1 MIALVS
7 GTVAV
12 RRADHVVIEC
22 GGVGYRLAVSAE
34 TLRHV
39 PAVGKHVLLHSHMV
53 VRDDALALYGFATEE
68 ERELFL
74 MLISVQ
80 SVGPKVA
87 LAVLSGGPPR
97 ELLKALAAGDT
108 ARLQAAPGVGKR
120 TAERIIVELREKVG
134 ATAPVPT
141 AVSKGAAAS
150 NDPRVL
156 ARDGLLGLGY
166 TPAEADEL
174 LDGAEGERPEDLI
187 AHALRTARR

>member
-12 RRADHVVIEC
+12 RRGDHVVVDC
-22 GGVGYRLAVSAE
+22 GGVGYRLSVSAE

-53 VRDDALALYGFATEE
+53 VRDDALLLYGFATEE

-74 MLISVQ
+74 MLIAVQ

-97 ELLKALAAGDT
+97 ELLKAVAAGDT
-108 ARLQAAPGVGKR
+108 GRLQAAPGVGKR

-134 ATAPVPT
+134 ATAPVVV
-141 AVSKGAAAS
+141 AGVGAGIS
-150 NDPRVL
+150 DDPRVL

-166 TPAEADEL
+166 TPVEADEL

-187 AHALRTARR
+187 AHALRMARR

>member
-7 GTVAV
+7 GAVAV
-12 RRADHVVIEC
+12 RRGDHVVVDC
-22 GGVGYRLAVSAE
+22 GGVGYRLSVSAE

-39 PAVGKHVLLHSHMV
+39 PAVGKQVLLHSHMV
-53 VRDDALALYGFATEE
+53 VRDDALQLYGFATEE

-134 ATAPVPT
+134 ATAPITVVAVGAT
-141 AVSKGAAAS
+141 ASD
-150 NDPRVL
+150 DPRVL

-166 TPAEADEL
+166 TPVEADEL
-174 LDGAEGERPEDLI
+174 LDGAEGEQPEELI
-187 AHALRTARR
+187 AHALRMARR

>member
-1 MIALVS
+1 MIALVG

-12 RRADHVVIEC
+12 RRADHVVVDC
-22 GGVGYRLAVSAE
+22 QGVGYRLAVSAE

-39 PAVGKHVLLHSHMV
+39 PAVGKPAMLHTHLI

-74 MLISVQ
+74 MLLAVQ

-97 ELLKALAAGDT
+97 ELLAAIAAGDT
-108 ARLQAAPGVGKR
+108 ARFQAVPGIGKR

-134 ATAPVPT
+134 ASLPEPSIR
-141 AVSKGAAAS
+141 VSRS
-150 NDPRVL
+150 DDPRAI
-156 ARDGLLGLGY
+156 AREGLIGLGY
-166 TPAEADEL
+166 SPEEADRL
-174 LDGAEGERPEDLI
+174 LDGATGEAPEDLI
-187 AHALRTARR
+187 AAALRSARR

>member
-12 RRADHVVIEC
+12 RRADHVVVEC
-22 GGVGYRLAVSAE
+22 SGVGYRLSVSAE

-39 PAVGKHVLLHSHMV
+39 PAVGREVLIHTHLV
-53 VRDDALALYGFATEE
+53 VRDDALHLYGFATEE

-74 MLISVQ
+74 MLLGVQ

-97 ELLKALAAGDT
+97 ELLAALAAGD
-108 ARLQAAPGVGKR
+108 AGRFQAAPGVGKR

-134 ATAPVPT
+134 ATLPERAISIT
-141 AVSKGAAAS
+141 RSD
-150 NDPRVL
+150 DPRAV
-156 ARDGLLGLGY
+156 AREGLVGLGYSAQEADGLLDRVTG
-166 TPAEADEL
+166 D
-174 LDGAEGERPEDLI
+174 RPQDLI
-187 AHALRTARR
+187 AEALRTARR

>member
-1 MIALVS
+1 VIALVS

-12 RRADHVVIEC
+12 RRADHVVIDC

-39 PAVGKHVLLHSHMV
+39 PAVGKEMLLHSHMV

-87 LAVLSGGPPR
+87 LGVLSGGPPR
-97 ELLKALAAGDT
+97 ELLKALAAGDS

-141 AVSKGAAAS
+141 AISNGATAGD
-150 NDPRVL
+150 DPRAL
-156 ARDGLLGLGY
+156 AREGLLGLGY
-166 TPAEADEL
+166 TPLEADEL